1 MTDILTLTLII
12 VALALVFDF
21 INGFHD
27 AANATATIV
36 ATRVLPY
43 RYAVVWAALFNFL
56 ALTVVSTG
64 VAATVGKGL
73 MDTQYITSL
82 SIIAGLIAGIGWNL
96 ATWYWG
102 LPASSSH
109 TLLGAYA
116 GAVTGHVLLTTPDAL
131 GEVFI
136 VAGWLKVFAFIVIAP
151 LVGFVLGYILRR
163 LLQPLAA
170 RQGSHPA
177 RPYKIAQLAS
187 SALLSFNHGANDA
200 QKTAGI
206 LTAALVAGH
215 FLTVVPGGDFSVPR
229 WVLALSYTT
238 IALGTAAGGWR
249 VTRTMGF
256 RLGKLTPVD
265 GVAAETGAALSIG
278 VATLF
283 ALPISTTF
291 ATTGAITGVTA
302 AQTRDAQSRP
312 TPWPVLRRIGA
323 VWGVTLPLSF
333 VLGASVYAVL
343 SLTGLR

>member
-1 MTDILTLTLII
+1 MTDILTLTALI

-36 ATRVLPY
+36 ATRVLRY
-43 RYAVVWAALFNFL
+43 RHAVIWAAIFNFL
-56 ALTVVSTG
+56 AITMVTTG
-64 VAATVGKGL
+64 VAKTVGAGL
-73 MDTQYITSL
+73 MNTDFITPL
-82 SIIAGLIAGIGWNL
+82 SIVCALIAGITWNL

-116 GAVTGHVLLTTPDAL
+116 GAVAGHVISIDPSQLVNAY
-131 GEVFI
+131 
-136 VAGWLKVFAFIVIAP
+136 VASGWIRVLAFIVIAP
-151 LVGFVLGYILRR
+151 LVGFVAGYILRR

-170 RQGSHPA
+170 KQNAERPT

-206 LTAALVAGH
+206 ITAALVAGN
-215 FLTVVPGGDFSVPR
+215 FLPAGDFAVPL
-229 WVLALSYTT
+229 WVLAASYTV
-238 IALGTAAGGWR
+238 IALGTVAGGWR

-265 GVAAETGAALSIG
+265 GVAAETGAAIAIAG
-278 VATLF
+278 ATLF

-291 ATTGAITGVTA
+291 ATTGAITGTTA
-302 AQTRDAQSRP
+302 AQNKNAKPRP
-312 TPWPVLRRIGA
+312 TPWPILRRIGA
-323 VWGVTLPLSF
+323 VWCITLPVSF
-333 VLGASVYAVL
+333 VLGASFYGVV
-343 SLTGLR
+343 SLITGLR